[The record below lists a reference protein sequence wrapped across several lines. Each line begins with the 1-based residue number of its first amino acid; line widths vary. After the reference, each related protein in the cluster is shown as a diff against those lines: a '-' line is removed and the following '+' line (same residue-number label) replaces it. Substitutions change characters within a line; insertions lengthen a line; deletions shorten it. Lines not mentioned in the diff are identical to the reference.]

1 MILVPPKQFVYPFG
15 TLCEKS
21 RSVSLPRVLFEYDPK
36 RMKKFVALLLSFI
49 FYVNP
54 VFAGLNFVRSNGI
67 TLTGADGITLTG
79 ADGITLT
86 GADGILNYS
95 ANGITLTGAD
105 GIPLTN
111 ADGITLTGADGST
124 YTGPNGITLTG
135 ADGITLT
142 GADGITLTGAD
153 GITLTGADGTQY
165 RADSVVIRRPDGITL
180 TGADGITLTGADGIT
195 LTGADGAAR
204 VGMNGITL
212 TGADGIGLIKA
223 DGITLTGADGIT
235 LTGADS
241 ITGFG
246 TSGIV
251 FDHTNPSGITL
262 TGADGITLTGADGIT
277 LTGADGI
284 TLTGADGITLTGADA
299 QNGLQSIDPEL
310 AIALNNATDDST
322 INAVVVYHRA
332 LTDGDFAQLR
342 QVGILGGTR
351 FHSLPFVYVSGTRQ
365 QIAAISRLSSVRSIY
380 GNRTLNFDSDPYFNR
395 TGVQRVAGDA
405 ELRAENAG
413 VPVTGRNITVAVLDT
428 GINGSHPD
436 LAGKLVQNVR
446 LVDTQSLP
454 IGFVYPAPVEGLP
467 NTDLNGGHGTFV
479 SGIVAGTGA
488 SSNGKF
494 AGVAP
499 NAKLLGL
506 SAGDVDLTNVLSGFD
521 YLLQKGATF
530 GVRVVNCSF
539 SANTLFDPNDPVNVA
554 TKMLADAGITV
565 VFSAG
570 NTGAGNGTLN
580 PYAAAPWVVSVGA
593 TDENGTLA
601 PFSSRGNFGDELQ
614 HPSLVAPGV
623 NIASLRNIGTVTGTA
638 GFAGADTQRLSPTE
652 LPYYTTASGTS
663 FSAPQVAGAV
673 ALMLEA
679 NPNLKPAEIKD
690 ILSRTATPLPKYFYH
705 EAGAGMLNT
714 YAAVIESAFPE
725 RHMGTFRSTVSRN
738 EIRFTTSNNQNFERT
753 VVPGVTSTINLNIPA
768 NAVQASVNISWG
780 LGVNDLGL
788 KLFGGNGSLIG
799 ESNYLNLPGLTGR
812 REKVV
817 VASPAQQTA
826 RAAIQHTAGAG
837 TAQKVFGSM
846 EVTTVDFP
854 NLRDLDNLTAESI
867 FQAEQSLLRNVMLP
881 EGSKFRPTSAV
892 SRAEFAE
899 TLVRTGL
906 VAQYMTASPMFIDVR
921 DASTRSTVESVQSLP
936 SGRLIF
942 DAAPGSRFY
951 PNNNVSRLVAA
962 VAYVRAAGLEN
973 AAATAA
979 LPITVAD
986 ALSIP
991 PQYRGCIAIA
1001 LQNGFMS
1008 LDGNRFDPNRP
1019 VVRLELASATN
1030 LLIRR

>member
-1 MILVPPKQFVYPFG
+1 
-15 TLCEKS
+15 
-21 RSVSLPRVLFEYDPK
+21 
-36 RMKKFVALLLSFI
+36 MKKYISLLLALVFT
-49 FYVNP
+49 VNP
-54 VFAGLNFVRSNGI
+54 VFAGLNFVHSSGI

-86 GADGILNYS
+86 GADGFLNHS

-105 GIPLTN
+105 GLPLTN

-153 GITLTGADGTQY
+153 GITLTGADGTQV
-165 RADSVVIRRPDGITL
+165 RADSIVIRRPNGITL

-204 VGMNGITL
+204 VGLNGITL
-212 TGADGIGLIKA
+212 TGADGMGLTGA

-241 ITGFG
+241 VIGFG
-246 TSGIV
+246 TSGVI

-284 TLTGADGITLTGADA
+284 TLTGADGITLTGAD
-299 QNGLQSIDPEL
+299 QQTGIQSLDPEL
-310 AIALNNATDDST
+310 AVALNNATDDSS
-322 INAVVVYHRA
+322 INAVVVFHRSV
-332 LTDGDFAQLR
+332 TDNDFQQLR
-342 QVGILGGTR
+342 QIGVLGGTR
-351 FHSLPFVYVSGTRQ
+351 FRHLPMVYVSGTRA
-365 QIAAISRLSSVRSIY
+365 QIAAISHFPTVRSIY
-380 GNRTLNFDSDPYFNR
+380 GNRTLNFNSDPYFSKTNI
-395 TGVQRVAGDA
+395 QRVSTDG
-405 ELRAENAG
+405 ELRSDNGG
-413 VPVTGRNITVAVLDT
+413 VPVTGRNVTVAVLDT
-428 GINGSHPD
+428 GINSQHPD
-436 LAGKLVQNVR
+436 LAGRVVQNVR
-446 LVDTQSLP
+446 LVDVQSAP
-454 IGFVYPAPVEGLP
+454 IGFMEPAPIEGLA
-467 NTDLNGGHGTFV
+467 NTDFGGGHGTFV
-479 SGIVAGTGA
+479 SGIVAGSGS

-506 SAGDVDLTNVLSGFD
+506 GAGDADLTNVLSGFD
-521 YLLQKGATF
+521 YLLQKGSAY

-554 TKMLADAGITV
+554 TKMLTDAGVTV

-580 PYAAAPWVVSVGA
+580 PYAAAPWVISVGA
-593 TDENGTLA
+593 TDQNGLLA
-601 PFSSRGNFGDELQ
+601 PFSSRGSFGDELQ
-614 HPSLVAPGV
+614 HPSFAAPGV

-638 GFAGADTQRLSPTE
+638 GVSGADIQRLSAAE

-663 FSAPQVAGAV
+663 FSAPQAAGAV

-714 YAAVIESAFPE
+714 YAAVLEAAFPE
-725 RHMGTFRSTVSRN
+725 RQMGGFRATTSRN
-738 EIRFTTSNNQNFERT
+738 EIRFTTVNGQDFSRT
-753 VVPGVTSTINLNIPA
+753 VLPGTTENIELNVPA
-768 NAVQASVNISWG
+768 NTVQATVNISWG
-780 LGVNDLGL
+780 LGANDFGL
-788 KLFGGNGSLIG
+788 KLFGADGGLIG
-799 ESNYLNLPGLTGR
+799 ESNYLNLPGFTGR

-817 VASPAQQTA
+817 AQSPAQQTV
-826 RAAIQHTAGAG
+826 RAAVQHTAGVG
-837 TAQKVFGSM
+837 VAQQIFGSM

-854 NLRDLDNLTAESI
+854 NLRDLDNLSPDLI
-867 FQAEQSLLRNVMLP
+867 LQAQQSLIRSVMLP
-881 EGSKFRPTSAV
+881 EGPRFRPDSAV
-892 SRAEFAE
+892 TRAQFAE
-899 TLVRTGL
+899 TLLRAGL
-906 VAQYMTASPMFIDVR
+906 VSQYMAASPMFTDVR
-921 DASTRSTVESVQSLP
+921 DDSTRAVAESVQS
-936 SGRLIF
+936 SRLIF

-951 PNNNVSRLVAA
+951 PNNNVTRLVAA
-962 VAYVRAAGLEN
+962 VAYVRAAGLETS
-973 AAATAA
+973 AATAV
-979 LPITVAD
+979 LPFNVAD
-986 ALSIP
+986 SLAIP
-991 PQYRGCIAIA
+991 QQLRGYVAVA
-1001 LQNGFMS
+1001 LQNGFLS
-1008 LDGNRFDPNRP
+1008 LDGSRFNPTRSIT
-1019 VVRLELASATN
+1019 RMELARSAN
-1030 LLIRR
+1030 ILVAR